1 MGETELLLAARPD
14 IPFRLC
20 PRGLQSDQSARA
32 KHALQGDDDGRERI
46 CFGSGKL
53 QGGTQV
59 YLRCSSGGTNFFFKH
74 CLKNGQVYG
83 TSQNFYYTAQAA
95 NADFV
100 AVFEFLPPSPNE
112 PQTPPNIHRLYLQS
126 SPEGACSFNRSSGE
140 RFEEDQYVSVTAYPG
155 QNFDFQGW
163 YRNGGQVSTAQGFN
177 YLMPTEDV
185 TLTARFVYNPVNPS
199 EPESPGEPT
208 TVRGDADGDGSVD
221 VTDAVLLT
229 NHYLAGTTSKMKR
242 SAADVNQDGDVDVT
256 DAVSIVNMYLGN

>member
-1 MGETELLLAARPD
+1 MPIPLSPFCGEGRWGKRSCCLLLFL
-14 IPFRLC
+14 ISL
-20 PRGLQSDQSARA
+20 SAFA
-32 KHALQGDDDGRERI
+32 QGDYNPTNPPEPNTLYKVTTTAENGYASGA
-46 CFGSGKL
+46 GSYKE
-53 QGGTQV
+53 GTQV

-74 CLKNGQVYG
+74 WLKNGEVYG

-140 RFEEDQYVSVTAYPG
+140 RFEEDQYVSVTAYPS

-221 VTDAVLLT
+221 VTDAV
-229 NHYLAGTTSKMKR
+229 
-242 SAADVNQDGDVDVT
+242 
-256 DAVSIVNMYLGN
+256 SIVNMYLGN